1 MKSAITLLALTLCLQ
16 VPSDLAAQQSDS
28 SKAGKYSLSD
38 SRESTDANPESN
50 SELSEAN
57 QRIIQ
62 LRIEAMM
69 EKDQQFRTY
78 LSLNTTDEKKVAEY
92 EKLSE
97 TEQMKTM
104 FQKKKDKLPE
114 EVEKVLWELQRR
126 NDRQNLNELASII
139 KEFGYPGPHR
149 ISMERDRVFA
159 LLLHPPVSRDEVE
172 DHTKEWCK
180 LLLREVKA
188 GRMEAESYAKYV
200 DNMRGKILRRPQLY
214 GTNKQFDRATGKIR
228 PGLIED
234 LEATNRARREIG
246 MPELKEGEY
255 RLWKNDPR
263 SKQATRKIK

>member
-1 MKSAITLLALTLCLQ
+1 MKFLTALLVLTLCLQ
-16 VPSDLAAQQSDS
+16 TSSMMAQRTTEAIPK
-28 SKAGKYSLSD
+28 SK
-38 SRESTDANPESN
+38 N
-50 SELSEAN
+50 ELSETD
-57 QRIIQ
+57 QQIIR
-62 LRIEAMM
+62 LRLDAML

-104 FQKKKDKLPE
+104 FQSKKKKDKLPE
-114 EVEKVLWELQRR
+114 EVEKVLWEFQRR
-126 NDRQNLNELASII
+126 NDRQNLAELSAII

-149 ISMERDRVFA
+149 IGMERDRVLA
-159 LLLHPPVSRDEVE
+159 LLLHPPVGRDEVE
-172 DHTKEWCK
+172 DHTKEMCK
-180 LLLREVKA
+180 LLLPEVKA

-200 DNMRGKILRRPQLY
+200 DNMRGKILRLPQLY

-234 LEATNRARREIG
+234 LEATNQARREIG

-255 RLWKNDPR
+255 RLWENDPR
-263 SKQATRKIK
+263 SQIEVLSKMNTGRIAPK